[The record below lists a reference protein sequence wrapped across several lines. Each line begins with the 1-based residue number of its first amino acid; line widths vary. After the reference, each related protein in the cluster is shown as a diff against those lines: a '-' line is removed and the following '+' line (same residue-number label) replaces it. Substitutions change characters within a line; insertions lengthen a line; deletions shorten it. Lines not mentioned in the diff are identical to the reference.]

1 MTTKTHCTTT
11 THTMSFYTSLPTTQA
26 HQLSITSLNVLAD
39 VCVDEPK
46 TGLGSFLTPPPPPV
60 LVSS

>member
-46 TGLGSFLTPPPPPV
+46 TG
-60 LVSS
+60 